1 MFKFDVNNTN
11 KVVSITVGGFF
22 SEQEANDYIA
32 EFQRTVRSIAPSGYT
47 LLIDGTEQ
55 KLASQNLL
63 EQYQGAVDLYLS
75 ANFKKTIIVL
85 PQSAV
90 AVMQIKKLRGSD
102 RINFV
107 KSLAEGKALLGR
119 VA

>member
-1 MFKFDVNNTN
+1 MFTFEVNPTT
-11 KVVSITVGGFF
+11 KVVEVTVSGFF
-22 SEQEANDYIA
+22 SEAEANNYIA
-32 EFQRTVRSIAPSGYT
+32 EFQRTVRSITPSTHT
-47 LLIDGTEQ
+47 LLINGTDQ

-90 AVMQIKKLRGSD
+90 AVMQIKKLRGCE

-107 KSLAEGKALLGR
+107 NSLAEGKALLTK
-119 VA
+119 